1 VCGHAALN
9 HVTRAWLTSTRPVS
23 HVCDFA
29 ADPGATL
36 IAGLTAL
43 PKITTLTPNSYWHEH
58 ARRAAFLTALD
69 KAAIAAGL
77 VDGETLNLDFHAKLA
92 RPHWG

>member
-1 VCGHAALN
+1 MCGHAALN

-29 ADPGATL
+29 ADPGRGPVRRADC
-36 IAGLTAL
+36 TAQDHHAD
-43 PKITTLTPNSYWHEH
+43 TCSCRHEH
-58 ARRAAFLTALD
+58 ARQGAFLTALD
-69 KAAIAAGL
+69 EAAIAAGL